1 MILSHQSICIMH
13 IVQPLL
19 QYFKSVFYVIQYL
32 PCMQVAHRVLQS
44 LPMIFLIYRQSSIFF
59 SFFFFVAF
67 FTFENQEDFVKKIR
81 MIFQFLHS
89 FLKNECTISS
99 RKLHARLN
107 ILI

>member
-13 IVQPLL
+13 IVRPLL
-19 QYFKSVFYVIQYL
+19 QSFKSVFYVIQYL

-44 LPMIFLIYRQSSIFF
+44 LPMIFLSTANPP
-59 SFFFFVAF
+59 FFFVAF